1 MKSVLVWIPIFS
13 LNLLYLGSLSE
24 PVMSQPRSPRVTEL
38 RRSFGRNL
46 RELNLSADQLRQLQ
60 QIRHRK
66 QEELLERNLEL
77 RAARRQLRELL
88 VSDAPESE
96 VTAQFQRVQRLAQE
110 VNASRFEAVLEM
122 RQVLNSEQRQQ
133 LLQSIEES
141 SPF

>member
-1 MKSVLVWIPIFS
+1 MKSILVWIPIFS
-13 LNLLYLGSLSE
+13 LSLLYLVSE
-24 PVMSQPRSPRVTEL
+24 PVMSQPRSPRATEL

-46 RELNLSADQLRQLQ
+46 GELNLSADQLRQLQ

-66 QEELLERNLEL
+66 QEELLERTLEL

-96 VTAQFQRVQRLAQE
+96 VAAQFQRVQRLAQE

-133 LLQSIEES
+133 LLQSLEEA

>member
-1 MKSVLVWIPIFS
+1 MKSILVWIPIFS
-13 LNLLYLGSLSE
+13 LSLLSLVNE
-24 PVMSQPRSPRVTEL
+24 PVMSQPRSPRATEL

-46 RELNLSADQLRQLQ
+46 GELNLSADQLRQLQ

-66 QEELLERNLEL
+66 QEELLERTLEL

-96 VTAQFQRVQRLAQE
+96 VAAQFQRVQRLAQE

-133 LLQSIEES
+133 LLQSLEEA

>member
-24 PVMSQPRSPRVTEL
+24 PVMSQLRSPRVTEL

-96 VTAQFQRVQRLAQE
+96 VTAQFQRLQRLAQE

>member
-1 MKSVLVWIPIFS
+1 MKSILVWIPI
-13 LNLLYLGSLSE
+13 LSLSLLSLVNE

-46 RELNLSADQLRQLQ
+46 RELNLSAEQLRQLQ

-66 QEELLERNLEL
+66 QEELLERTLEL

-96 VTAQFQRVQRLAQE
+96 VAAQFQRVQRLAQE
-110 VNASRFEAVLEM
+110 VNVSRFEAVLEM

-133 LLQSIEES
+133 LLQSLEEA